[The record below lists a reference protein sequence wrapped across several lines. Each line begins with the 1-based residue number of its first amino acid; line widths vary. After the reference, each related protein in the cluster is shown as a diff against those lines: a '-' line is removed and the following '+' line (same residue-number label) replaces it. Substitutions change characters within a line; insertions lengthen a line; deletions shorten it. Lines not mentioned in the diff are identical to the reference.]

1 MWNVKSCL
9 LANWLLPNY
18 VHTRSYKSNNI
29 KLEFGFHFGLNSL
42 ENGPGAHSQLAVWLN
57 SKSTYC
63 NYASHLLLT
72 TSWCKMR
79 ISKMF
84 ICFLRDKAHCEI
96 LILALAE
103 LQVMP
108 YLYISLLFGAILKEK
123 EERTVSALQDT
134 IQPLL
139 NSMAI
144 LPSIPIQSI
153 QIKCTEKSN
162 EPR

>member
-1 MWNVKSCL
+1 
-9 LANWLLPNY
+9 
-18 VHTRSYKSNNI
+18 
-29 KLEFGFHFGLNSL
+29 
-42 ENGPGAHSQLAVWLN
+42 
-57 SKSTYC
+57 
-63 NYASHLLLT
+63 
-72 TSWCKMR
+72 MR

-108 YLYISLLFGAILKEK
+108 YLYISLLFRAILKEK
-123 EERTVSALQDT
+123 EERTVSALKDT
-134 IQPLL
+134 TQPLL
-139 NSMAI
+139 KSKAI
-144 LPSIPIQSI
+144 LPSIPIQSV